1 MKKLLSW
8 FFGIIF
14 LFSGLSVSFDTSVIG
29 GLLFLI
35 IAFLTIPTSR
45 AWLTTTSKGK
55 ITNKTMIV
63 VSLICFL
70 TAGLLINKE
79 EELKAQKQQEQKE
92 RLIAF
97 TEKRETIIEELKQ
110 AMATNDYTHA
120 LSITERYSDI
130 KDKELIEFNNNATNQ
145 LKTQELLAKVKP
157 IPASDFE
164 QNLKL
169 YEQLLELNPNDHTFK
184 SKVKHYKTKVLLS
197 LIDNLEENQND
208 LYYSYYDQLFSL
220 YPDNTTYQEMI
231 VIYKGR
237 LRAEQTLKL
246 TENKQQSASREKND
260 RNQNISRQFSSW
272 NGSHRNL
279 VSHIKRQMNDPSS
292 FEHVETVYWDK
303 GNHLI
308 VRTTFRGKNAFGGVV
323 LNSVTA
329 KVSLDGKVLE
339 IMN

>member
-8 FFGIIF
+8 FFGINF
-14 LFSGLSVSFDTSVIG
+14 LFIGLSVSFDTSVIG

-45 AWLTTTSKGK
+45 AWLTTTSKGFV
-55 ITNKTMIV
+55 TNKTMIV

-169 YEQLLELNPNDHTFK
+169 YEQLLELNPNDQTFK
-184 SKVKHYKTKVLLS
+184 DKVR
-197 LIDNLEENQND
+197 
-208 LYYSYYDQLFSL
+208 LY
-220 YPDNTTYQEMI
+220 
-231 VIYKGR
+231 
-237 LRAEQTLKL
+237 
-246 TENKQQSASREKND
+246 KQQQQQAIRESNRLTQIK
-260 RNQNISRQFSSW
+260 QQFSSW

-339 IMN
+339 IIN